1 MLKVYLS
8 LSYTRH
14 SNSSRKPLH
23 ISRRRMLKRLTDIS
37 HCFQVVV
44 DYDDLI
50 KIPYF
55 RNEIEILTNEAVKL
69 RYPFYADLYKRI

>member
-1 MLKVYLS
+1 MYLN

-14 SNSSRKPLH
+14 SNSSRKPLQ
-23 ISRRRMLKRLTDIS
+23 ISRQHMLKRLTEIS
-37 HCFQVVV
+37 PCFQVVF
-44 DYDDLI
+44 DYDDLM

-69 RYPFYADLYKRI
+69 RYRFYADLYKRI